1 MYNFLDEMIDSEL
14 KNTNIFLYKS
24 IRENKSKDKDNNK
37 ENSLND
43 KNKNIFKEDTKK
55 INMRMKSSSLN
66 KKISNNFMSDENLKE
81 RERKKTLSNNQI
93 ANNLNNPLMTSN
105 NNYGLNTNII
115 TTNNK
120 TNRKKLVK
128 KRLTNHELSFIRSPN
143 FP

>member
-1 MYNFLDEMIDSEL
+1 MIDSEL

-37 ENSLND
+37 ENSLNY
-43 KNKNIFKEDTKK
+43 KNENIFKEDTKK

-81 RERKKTLSNNQI
+81 RERRKTLSNNKI
-93 ANNLNNPLMTSN
+93 ANNINNPLMTSN
-105 NNYGLNTNII
+105 NNYGLNTNINI
-115 TTNNK
+115 TNNK

-128 KRLTNHELSFIRSPN
+128 KSLTNHELSFIKSPN